1 MTIDVAAVELL
12 QTQWTPGV
20 SPSDVRRLTLRS
32 IEVLPSVYQ
41 ARAEG
46 RETPRGL
53 ADKGHAAKLA
63 SLLKD
68 QDRDLEP
75 ITVLKVGKRAI
86 LIDGHH
92 RLEAYRSQRRKDI
105 PVQWFLGSPKEALLE
120 AGRENSKIRLSM
132 TAGER
137 GEWAWELVCTDLYSI
152 ARIAAGSGVSKRH
165 VSNMRK
171 ALKHFKE
178 SGQEV
183 PKKWASVL
191 REAWEDVD
199 DSGETLKGRELIDKW
214 VKKLNTALG
223 PSGTFKTQG
232 KLLLLADALVAWGPK
247 AMEQV
252 FDKLFESYA
261 TSDVLLARLELERD
275 ELLEEIQLMKGN
287 VESLKQERDSLSP
300 F

>member
-12 QTQWTPGV
+12 QTQWTLGA

-68 QDRDLEP
+68 VDIDLEP
-75 ITVLKVGKRAI
+75 ITVLKVGRRTI

-105 PVQWFLGSPKEALLE
+105 PVKWFIGSPKEALLE

-137 GEWAWELVCTDLYSI
+137 GEWAWELVCTGLYSI
-152 ARIAAGSGVSKRH
+152 SLIVAGSGVSKRQ

-171 ALKHFKE
+171 ARKRFQE
-178 SGQEV
+178 AGQDV
-183 PKKWASVL
+183 PAKWASVL
-191 REAWEDVD
+191 REAWDDEDG
-199 DSGETLKGRELIDKW
+199 SGETLKGKELIEKW
-214 VKKLNTALG
+214 VKNLNGAVG
-223 PSGTFKTQG
+223 PAGTFKTQG
-232 KLLLLADALVAWGPK
+232 KLCLLADALIAWGPK
-247 AMEQV
+247 AMEHV
-252 FDKLFESYA
+252 FDRLFESYA

-275 ELLEEIQLMKGN
+275 ELLDEIQLMKEN
-287 VESLKQERDSLSP
+287 VEVLKGTRDSLSP